1 MLKPLHPAGCRER
14 QPQEGIDITVKPKPI
29 LIALGLFAVWMAA
42 TWLLEGRI
50 ETFRRPDAVTDR
62 LVYTVVANILIG
74 IVGAALVLKFLIGQ
88 SADKLALAGFGARS
102 RTLLWLPLGF
112 VLGLIAYVGQG
123 APSQDAIVILNAYA
137 QVLVVS
143 IAEVAVCWAVVAG
156 ILRSTLGTPSWLAGL
171 VAALAGSILFG
182 VYHFAH
188 SRPFNSLEMVAFLT
202 VTGFVTSAVFL
213 VSRDIY
219 GTIACHNFLAVFGVV
234 QALTAGGQIE
244 SFRALHEPL
253 IGTALVA
260 VAVLVACDVLL
271 IRRAV
276 ATETR

>member
-1 MLKPLHPAGCRER
+1 M
-14 QPQEGIDITVKPKPI
+14 T
-29 LIALGLFAVWMAA
+29 ALGLFAVWMAA

-50 ETFRRPDAVTDR
+50 ETLHRPGAVTDR

-74 IVGAALVLKFLIGQ
+74 IVGAAVVSKFLLGH

-112 VLGLIAYVGQG
+112 ALGLIAYFGQG
-123 APSQDAIVILNAYA
+123 APSRDPIVVLNAYA

-143 IAEVAVCWAVVAG
+143 VAEVAVCWAVVAG
-156 ILRSTLGTPSWLAGL
+156 VLRSTLGGRSWRAGL
-171 VAALAGSILFG
+171 IAALAGSILFG
-182 VYHFAH
+182 AYHFAH
-188 SRPFNSLEMVAFLT
+188 SPPFNSVEMVGFLT
-202 VTGFVTSAVFL
+202 IIGFLTSAVFL

-219 GTIACHNFLAVFGVV
+219 GTIAFHNFLGVFGVV

-244 SFRALHEPL
+244 SFGTLQVPL
-253 IGTALVA
+253 IGTALLA

-271 IRRAV
+271 IRRA
-276 ATETR
+276 AA